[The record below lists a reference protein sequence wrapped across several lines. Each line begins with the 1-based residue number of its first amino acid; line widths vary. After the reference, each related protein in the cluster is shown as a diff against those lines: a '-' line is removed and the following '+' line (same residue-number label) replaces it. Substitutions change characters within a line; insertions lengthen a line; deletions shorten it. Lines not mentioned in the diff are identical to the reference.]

1 MTVFVFIYRLCS
13 IALTNTDQLTIFV
26 FIYGLCPIP
35 LTYVPTLLPI
45 PYCLDYCSSIQLL
58 KLGSVSPLTL
68 FFFGIIL
75 PILGLSPFHINS
87 ESVWH
92 YLQNDLLGFW
102 LRICRM
108 YRSNQF
114 FKWCLNI
121 IEFFSPWT
129 QNIPPFI

>member
-1 MTVFVFIYRLCS
+1 MSNFPNSFDKKDKYFLLSCFCSFVKDQLTVFVFIYRLCS

-45 PYCLDYCSSIQLL
+45 PCCLDYCSSIQLL

-92 YLQNDLLGFW
+92 YLQNDLLGF
-102 LRICRM
+102 
-108 YRSNQF
+108 
-114 FKWCLNI
+114 
-121 IEFFSPWT
+121 
-129 QNIPPFI
+129 